1 MTRAVSDH
9 QDVTTMNAEFV
20 YFDLDDTLLDHRQA
34 ERDALSDVRDR
45 YQQIFG
51 TVSVDELQAEYHAIN
66 DPLWTR
72 YADGDIEKE
81 TLQAQRF
88 EQLLDAVGAPHAN
101 AALVGRYYLQRY
113 AAHWQFIDGARRAYE
128 AIADRHPV
136 GVMTNGFAE
145 VQAQKLERFPVLR
158 ERADAVV
165 VCEETG
171 ALKPQPE
178 AFVHATKQAG
188 VDAENVLYVGDS
200 YRSDV
205 QGGQNAG
212 WRVAWYAPNGADDSS
227 VDDETLVFKDWTA
240 LLDRLL

>member
-1 MTRAVSDH
+1 MDIH
-9 QDVTTMNAEFV
+9 FV

-88 EQLLDAVGAPHAN
+88 EHLLEAVGAPHAN

-128 AIADRHPV
+128 AIADRHSV

-165 VCEETG
+165 VCEEAG
-171 ALKPQPE
+171 ALKPDPR
-178 AFVHATKQAG
+178 AFAHATEQAG
-188 VDAENVLYVGDS
+188 VDAADVLYVGDS

-205 QGGQNAG
+205 QGGRTAG
-212 WRVAWYAPNGADDSS
+212 WHVAWYAPNGTNGQSTGDGAF
-227 VDDETLVFKDWTA
+227 VFDEWKA
-240 LLDRLL
+240 LLRRLPSV